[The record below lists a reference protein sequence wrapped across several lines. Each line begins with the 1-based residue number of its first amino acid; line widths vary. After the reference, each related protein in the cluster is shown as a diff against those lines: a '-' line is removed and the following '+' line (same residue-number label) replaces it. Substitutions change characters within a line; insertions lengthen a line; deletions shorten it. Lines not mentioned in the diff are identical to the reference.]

1 MGEGLV
7 EATPITYRSV
17 ALGAR
22 RAAAGEEF
30 LLLSDPIGKFLPA
43 FVRIQ
48 VGVVFGEGFTLTA
61 PATPITSRT
70 SCATAQV
77 SPTPKSPRTSR

>member
-1 MGEGLV
+1 LGEGLV
-7 EATPITYRSV
+7 EATAITYRSV

-70 SCATAQV
+70 SCATI
-77 SPTPKSPRTSR
+77 RLDL